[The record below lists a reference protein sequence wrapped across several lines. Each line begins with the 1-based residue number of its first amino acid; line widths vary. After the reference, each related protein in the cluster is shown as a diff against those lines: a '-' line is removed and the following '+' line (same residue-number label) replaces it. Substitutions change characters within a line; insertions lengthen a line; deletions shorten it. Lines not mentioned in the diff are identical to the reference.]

1 MTTKEK
7 AVILLVAF
15 AIRCLY
21 PSRRKKWDRAADRG
35 EYTEGE
41 AYDRAFLELINAIKS
56 DSQP

>member
-21 PSRRKKWDRAADRG
+21 PSSRKKWDKAADRG
-35 EYTEGE
+35 ERVEGE
-41 AYDRAFLELINAIKS
+41 AYDVAFRELINALKS
-56 DSQP
+56 EAQP

>member
-21 PSRRKKWDRAADRG
+21 PSSRRKWDRAADRG
-35 EYTEGE
+35 EYAEGE
-41 AYDRAFLELINAIKS
+41 AYDVAFRELINALKS
-56 DSQP
+56 DSKP